1 MRRAVIRTLSAL
13 LMIAVLAMPAGRVS
27 AARAAVPKG
36 APVVKTSTP
45 WRAVIYSMVALAGI
59 CVVAFKD
66 PRRTH
71 LD

>member
-1 MRRAVIRTLSAL
+1 MRRPVKRTLSAL
-13 LMIAVLAMPAGRVS
+13 LMVAVLAISAGRES
-27 AARAAVPKG
+27 AAWSAGPKG
-36 APVVKTSTP
+36 APAVKASTP

>member
-1 MRRAVIRTLSAL
+1 MVV
-13 LMIAVLAMPAGRVS
+13 VLAIPVGRES
-27 AARAAVPKG
+27 AAWSAGPKG
-36 APVVKTSTP
+36 APAVKASTP